1 MFIGMAEALLAKIG
15 ALLVKVDVGKKQK
28 PKQKRHSPDASLL
41 AKLLEA
47 VKSYKSTLMEE
58 TMCSIEEYDYDSG
71 VELVT
76 WLRQQMDNLEYD
88 AIRQKLESQ
97 IPTNIET

>member
-1 MFIGMAEALLAKIG
+1 MFIGMAEALLANIG
-15 ALLVKVDVGKKQK
+15 TLLEKFDVGKNKK
-28 PKQKRHSPDASLL
+28 LRKHAPDTVLL
-41 AKLLEA
+41 GRLLDA

-71 VELVT
+71 MELVS
-76 WLRQQMDNLEYD
+76 WLRQQLDDLEYD

-97 IPTNIET
+97 MPGQIET